1 MKRPR
6 PVLDIGCGEGY
17 YTHAFADALP
27 EITTFGLD
35 VSKIAI
41 SGGETLSAGHFLC
54 RFQPPFAVFR
64 YQYGRHNTYLRAV

>member
-1 MKRPR
+1 MLNFIDGEFYDRELNLLIIESDFIAHH
-6 PVLDIGCGEGY
+6 VWSGCFEGS
-17 YTHAFADALP
+17 D
-27 EITTFGLD
+27 
-35 VSKIAI
+35 K